1 MVDSG
6 STLMSTVRGH
16 ERSGGRGAGEGKGSG
31 PKERSGQDERR
42 EVRGEGRG
50 RSRIVG
56 GWEISVCNM
65 MGGKVMEGR
74 ER

>member
-1 MVDSG
+1 MDSG

-42 EVRGEGRG
+42 EVRGEGSER
-50 RSRIVG
+50 
-56 GWEISVCNM
+56 
-65 MGGKVMEGR
+65 GGKR
-74 ER
+74 KK

>member
-42 EVRGEGRG
+42 EVRGEGSER
-50 RSRIVG
+50 
-56 GWEISVCNM
+56 
-65 MGGKVMEGR
+65 GGKR
-74 ER
+74 KK